1 MIRAKKSKKTLRQA
15 QGRPPDS
22 LPVLRSRVTTLR
34 GLIEVSSAINT
45 MLDYDQ
51 LLASIM
57 DVAKRVMN
65 AEASALLLLDQ
76 QTNELVIR
84 TVQGGGDSDIIK
96 EIRIPSGAGI
106 AGAVVTTGKPVN
118 VPDVTKDPRFFG
130 DVDKKSGFKT
140 RAILAVP
147 MIHQGKVIG
156 VLEVLNPKKK
166 KAFDEFD
173 LEPFEAFASMA
184 TTAIERARMTAR
196 LRNQDRLDQELAI
209 ARQIQKSFL
218 PVSSP
223 CADNCLRVRAF
234 YEPAREVSGDFYDFL
249 ECDQNHFGIL
259 IADVSGKGV
268 PAALQMARAT
278 SHIRSVASQCIAPSK
293 LLAEVNAFLCRNP
306 IGGIFITMACA
317 FFDRARKVMRVSSA
331 GHHAPLCWRDGAFLT
346 VPTGDGIPLGIL
358 DGAPYTEAEMEA
370 RPGDLFLWFTD
381 GLIEARNPARQE
393 FGLDEVKRI
402 MAAAGSDPDLLIE
415 ELVGRVNGFM
425 KDAPR
430 HDDLTLV
437 AAKLS

>member
-1 MIRAKKSKKTLRQA
+1 MIQPKKFKKTA
-15 QGRPPDS
+15 DS
-22 LPVLRSRVTTLR
+22 LPVLRNRVTTLR
-34 GLIEVSSAINT
+34 GLIEVSSAINS
-45 MLDYDQ
+45 MVDYDQ

-57 DVAKRVMN
+57 DVAKRVMY
-65 AEASALLLLDQ
+65 AEASALMLLDGE
-76 QTNELVIR
+76 TNELVIR
-84 TVQGGGDSDIIK
+84 NAQGGGNADIVR
-96 EIRIPSGAGI
+96 ETRIPAGAGI
-106 AGAVVTTGKPVN
+106 AGAVVKTGKPVN

-130 DVDKKSGFKT
+130 GVDKKTGFRT

-147 MIHQGKVIG
+147 MLHRGKVIG

-173 LEPFEAFASMA
+173 LEPFEAFAAMA
-184 TTAIERARMTAR
+184 TTAIERARMSAR
-196 LRNQDRLDQELAI
+196 LRDQERIDQELSI

-218 PVSSP
+218 PISSP
-223 CADNCLRVRAF
+223 CPDDCIRVRAF

-249 ECDQNHFGIL
+249 ECDRNHFGIL

-278 SHIRSVASQCIAPSK
+278 SHIRSRAGQCLSPSQ
-293 LLAEVNAFLCRNP
+293 LLAEVNSFLCRNP

-317 FFDRARKVMRVSSA
+317 FFDREKKIMRIGSA
-331 GHHAPLCWRDGAFLT
+331 GHHAPLCLRGGKLIP
-346 VPTGDGIPLGIL
+346 VPSGDGIPLGIL
-358 DGAPYTEAEMEA
+358 DGAAYSDVEMETKV
-370 RPGDLFLWFTD
+370 GDLFLWFTD

-393 FGLDEVKRI
+393 LGLDEVKKTLLTE
-402 MAAAGSDPDLLIE
+402 GTDPDALIDA
-415 ELVGRVNGFM
+415 LVRRVNGFM

-437 AAKLS
+437 AAKLA